1 MKNKYIEAT
10 LQGKALCIYT
20 PIMNIEKEGKLFYG
34 SKITPGYNVT
44 IY

>member
-10 LQGKALCIYT
+10 LPGKALCIY
-20 PIMNIEKEGKLFYG
+20 PPLMNTAKERKLFCG
-34 SKITPGYNVT
+34 SKITPVYNVT